1 MKWCVCTSQNNKL
14 GCGVHC
20 VWLADNKLRWVRC
33 RTDLPEQ
40 NRRLCRAV
48 GDPSQPDDSVIVLQ
62 KLITLPFKI
71 RVSFVC
77 RRVPLPGSVIVPVPL
92 FLRCCAALMDPPPP
106 TSGLSEMRRYKNLLS
121 FGLWKHKTLV
131 TPIKDVVW
139 ASLGWRGATER
150 SLGRAQLHLNKAD
163 SGDTNLTPPV
173 TASPQQWFLVH

>member
-1 MKWCVCTSQNNKL
+1 MSCHTHFFLLLLLLQILFPDLIHCVWTWRQAAELKFLKPSSSHTFFFSPDFKGHFCSGLTIFKSYKMKWCVCTSQNNKL

-92 FLRCCAALMDPPPP
+92 FLRCCAALIDTPPPQWP
-106 TSGLSEMRRYKNLLS
+106 
-121 FGLWKHKTLV
+121 LW
-131 TPIKDVVW
+131 D
-139 ASLGWRGATER
+139 
-150 SLGRAQLHLNKAD
+150 AQI
-163 SGDTNLTPPV
+163 
-173 TASPQQWFLVH
+173 